1 MMWCSLPFALSDAF
15 SRRVPFRKFAIPRSA
30 ATRTRFSWAL
40 ETLTSAKSLVLAAVG
55 RECQQ
60 KNETTEGP
68 NPSVELIR
76 KTHRDD
82 KQKSLALTDESE
94 ISRQQEWLKFRVGRG
109 VQGSPKPMIPE
120 SHPLQTLFQE
130 LVGRHYAEEIGI
142 RDPQIV
148 AYVSH
153 LLAEFCEA
161 DQLYKIKDA
170 TNRALND
177 VGEMLLESDPVYG
190 PAPSFD
196 RERQVRKHIGDYTL
210 FFAGMFPE
218 AINHFRLRRQR
229 VENLVDWIKAGKE
242 SYYIVSK
249 FEHFEYAK
257 VAPLFASLSKN
268 FEECVYGLN
277 MVKNDL
283 EEMQHPIT
291 RRGDE
296 LIM

>member
-1 MMWCSLPFALSDAF
+1 
-15 SRRVPFRKFAIPRSA
+15 
-30 ATRTRFSWAL
+30 
-40 ETLTSAKSLVLAAVG
+40 
-55 RECQQ
+55 
-60 KNETTEGP
+60 
-68 NPSVELIR
+68 
-76 KTHRDD
+76 
-82 KQKSLALTDESE
+82 
-94 ISRQQEWLKFRVGRG
+94 
-109 VQGSPKPMIPE
+109 MIPE
-120 SHPLQTLFQE
+120 SHPLQELFQD

-161 DQLYKIKDA
+161 DQLYKVQDA
-170 TNRALND
+170 ANRPLAD

-190 PAPSFD
+190 SAPSFD

-218 AINHFRLRRQR
+218 SINHFRLRRQR
-229 VENLVDWIKAGKE
+229 LENFVEWVKAGKE

-268 FEECVYGLN
+268 SEGCVYGLN

-283 EEMQHPIT
+283 DEMQHPIV
-291 RRGDE
+291 RRTDD
-296 LIM
+296 LIMKSGRTSCAWAAARLDAQIRSAG

>member
-1 MMWCSLPFALSDAF
+1 
-15 SRRVPFRKFAIPRSA
+15 
-30 ATRTRFSWAL
+30 
-40 ETLTSAKSLVLAAVG
+40 
-55 RECQQ
+55 
-60 KNETTEGP
+60 
-68 NPSVELIR
+68 
-76 KTHRDD
+76 
-82 KQKSLALTDESE
+82 
-94 ISRQQEWLKFRVGRG
+94 
-109 VQGSPKPMIPE
+109 MIPE
-120 SHPLQTLFQE
+120 SHPLQELFQD

-153 LLAEFCEA
+153 LLAEFCET
-161 DQLYKIKDA
+161 DQLFKIRNA
-170 TNRALND
+170 TQRQLSD

-218 AINHFRLRRQR
+218 SINHLRLRRQR
-229 VENLVDWIKAGKE
+229 LENFVEWIKAGKE

-257 VAPLFASLSKN
+257 VAPLFATLSKN

-291 RRGDE
+291 RRTDE